1 MSHSEILSQF
11 DESFAAILKQTV
23 TVKTEVFESRNHKDV
38 QERLDKILEATN
50 QASRERY
57 LNSDHEAILAR
68 LIMTIYG
75 TEKELPVPAVEY
87 HKSDSFFEILTNS
100 RKDEVEEVF
109 SHFDFYNQNPYREI
123 AQRRLDKIKK
133 RRDKQ
138 MR

>member
-1 MSHSEILSQF
+1 MNPILSQF

-23 TVKTEVFESRNHKDV
+23 TVKTEVFQNRSHKEV

-50 QASRERY
+50 LASRERY

-68 LIMTIYG
+68 LIMSIYG
-75 TEKELPVPAVEY
+75 TEENAAQPDTEEY
-87 HKSDSFFEILTNS
+87 HKSESFFEILTNA

-109 SHFDFYNQNPYREI
+109 SAFDFYNQNPYREI

-138 MR
+138 LR